1 MLYMFDSLIIFYM
14 LKLVESDRGLIDMF
28 KLLLQELSQL
38 SDATSL
44 QSFLKLM
51 SYYHLNILYN
61 LNWQFL
67 IVNTFKKIV
76 IVGTPVISIL
86 LIIAIWEFTSLF
98 SDRFVKITIVAISR
112 IYFLSLFYQ
121 LINTIKNKKSVIII
135 SPLLLTCTLL
145 LLDKTILEIGV
156 VVIIVMTCNVLFHYY
171 NILEFLLY

>member
-1 MLYMFDSLIIFYM
+1 M

-67 IVNTFKKIV
+67 IVNTFKK
-76 IVGTPVISIL
+76 
-86 LIIAIWEFTSLF
+86 
-98 SDRFVKITIVAISR
+98 
-112 IYFLSLFYQ
+112 
-121 LINTIKNKKSVIII
+121 
-135 SPLLLTCTLL
+135 
-145 LLDKTILEIGV
+145 
-156 VVIIVMTCNVLFHYY
+156 
-171 NILEFLLY
+171 